1 MVAAKA
7 GAALI
12 NVAKPA
18 KIAGG
23 FKDLLGHAGVGAL
36 FSGGLTTLYTGNPL
50 IGAAVGAADL
60 FGSAGAAHL
69 LGKTVPKWAGG
80 YTKSIPTDAAGQAL
94 KSAKA
99 VNTYS
104 PSMPQHVAMGVTS
117 IAAPTVLEP
126 MLRGGTEPP
135 YTDQQYLA
143 QRVKGDQNP
152 HFQQL
157 LNSSLNDP
165 ELKRK
170 QLVDGMFARYGL

>member
-1 MVAAKA
+1 MVAARA

-94 KSAKA
+94 KGAKA
-99 VNTYS
+99 VKTYS
-104 PSMPQHVAMGVTS
+104 PSMPQHIAMGVTS

-135 YTDQQYLA
+135 YTNQQYLA
-143 QRVKGDQNP
+143 QRGLGDKNP
-152 HFQQL
+152 HFQKL
-157 LNSSLNDP
+157 LLSL
-165 ELKRK
+165 
-170 QLVDGMFARYGL
+170 Y

>member
-1 MVAAKA
+1 MVAARA

-23 FKDLLGHAGVGAL
+23 FKELLGHAGVGAL

-80 YTKSIPTDAAGQAL
+80 YTKSIPTDAAGKAL
-94 KSAKA
+94 KGAKA

-104 PSMPQHVAMGVTS
+104 PSMPQHIAMGVTS

-143 QRVKGDQNP
+143 QRVKGDKNP
-152 HFQQL
+152 HFQQV
-157 LNSSLNDP
+157 LNHNLNDP
-165 ELKRK
+165 DFARK
-170 QLVDGMFARYGL
+170 QFTEDIFRRYGL

>member
-23 FKDLLGHAGVGAL
+23 FKELLGHAGVGAL

-80 YTKSIPTDAAGQAL
+80 YTKSIPTDAAGKAL
-94 KSAKA
+94 KGAKA

-104 PSMPQHVAMGVTS
+104 PSMPQHIAMGVTS

-135 YTDQQYLA
+135 YTSPQYVDQRGL
-143 QRVKGDQNP
+143 GDLHPN
-152 HFQQL
+152 FQQV

-165 ELKRK
+165 ELKRR
-170 QLVDGMFARYGL
+170 QLVDGMFTRYGL

>member
-18 KIAGG
+18 KIAGS

-80 YTKSIPTDAAGQAL
+80 YTKSIPTDAAGKAL
-94 KSAKA
+94 KGAKA

-104 PSMPQHVAMGVTS
+104 PSMPQHIAMGVTS

-135 YTDQQYLA
+135 YTSPQYLA
-143 QRVKGDQNP
+143 QRGLGDLHPN
-152 HFQQL
+152 FQQV

-165 ELKRK
+165 ELKRR
-170 QLVDGMFARYGL
+170 QLVDGMFTRYGL